1 MPEGPE
7 IRRAADR
14 LVAAVVGKTLT
25 GVWFAFPE
33 LKPYE
38 ATLMGEKVERIV
50 TRGKALLTWFSND
63 VVMYSH
69 NRCTGSGVWENSR
82 PIPAGSCESG
92 WIPPI
97 MPFRSTAPLISL
109 C

>member
-38 ATLMGEKVERIV
+38 ATLMGNR
-50 TRGKALLTWFSND
+50 SN
-63 VVMYSH
+63 VSSPVAR
-69 NRCTGSGVWENSR
+69 RC
-82 PIPAGSCESG
+82 
-92 WIPPI
+92 
-97 MPFRSTAPLISL
+97 
-109 C
+109 